1 MTISDVVRLF
11 LLAALWGASF
21 LFMRIAVPAFGSVN
35 VAFLRV
41 LLGFAG
47 LAAVVLCSRQLR
59 TFNGKLAATLTLGI
73 INSGLPFL
81 MYCIAA
87 RWLPTGYSAIF
98 NATAPMMGALVGFSF
113 FGEVITTRKLIGI
126 ITGLAGIVIIS
137 SPTYSDL
144 GGAFI
149 AGALACLMATT
160 CYGLAGYLTRRWIT
174 ERGGLDPRMVALGSQ
189 AGASVFL
196 LPFFSWSLFSA
207 DTVNWLQPHVWGSVA
222 ALGLICTALAYILY
236 FRLIADIGPL
246 KSLTV
251 TFIIPP
257 FACLWGYLVLDERIG
272 EQFIAGA
279 CLIGMAVWMVGYS
292 GKKMQTS

>member
-1 MTISDVVRLF
+1 MKVSDVVRLT

-41 LLGFAG
+41 LLGFTG
-47 LAAVVLCSRQLR
+47 LAAVVLLNSQLR
-59 TFNGKLAATLTLGI
+59 TFGGKLGPTLALGI

-81 MYCIAA
+81 LYCIAA

-98 NATAPMMGALVGFSF
+98 NATAPMMGAIVGLSF
-113 FGEVITTRKLIGI
+113 FGEIITTRKIIGMI
-126 ITGLAGIVIIS
+126 MGLTGIVIIS
-137 SPTYSDL
+137 SPTYSAL
-144 GGAFI
+144 GGMFI

-174 ERGGLDPRMVALGSQ
+174 DRGGLDPRMVALGSQ

-196 LPFFSWSLFSA
+196 LPFFGWSLFSEN
-207 DTVNWLQPHVWGSVA
+207 TVNWLQPHVWGCVA
-222 ALGLICTALAYILY
+222 ALGFICTALAYILY

-251 TFIIPP
+251 TFVIPP

-272 EQFIAGA
+272 AQFISGA
-279 CLIGMAVWMVGYS
+279 CLIGIAVWMMCYS
-292 GKKMQTS
+292 GRKMQTS